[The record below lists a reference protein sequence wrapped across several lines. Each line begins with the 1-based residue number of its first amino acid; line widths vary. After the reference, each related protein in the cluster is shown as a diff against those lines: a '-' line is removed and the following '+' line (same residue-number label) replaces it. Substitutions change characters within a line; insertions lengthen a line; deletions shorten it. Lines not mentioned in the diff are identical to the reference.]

1 MLPGQANN
9 PLLQSMIIPYILIF
23 VIFYFLV
30 FKPQK
35 DKQKQHKEMIAN
47 LKKNDQVVTSGGIYG
62 TVVNV
67 KEKTVVVRIDDNAKM
82 EVDREAISTVVKS
95 NG

>member
-1 MLPGQANN
+1 MSPDQAGN
-9 PLLQSMIIPYILIF
+9 PLLQSMLIPYLLIF

-35 DKQKQHKEMIAN
+35 DKQKQHKELIAN

-67 KEKTVVVRIDDNAKM
+67 KEKTVIVRIDDNAKM